1 MYVAFI
7 LICVC
12 VCVCTSHTHHTDAS
26 KFLHSPL
33 LSCKL
38 RRSTITRKPPGLSR
52 RRWRAQLFSL
62 WAPPIHHCFDW
73 LLTKTWIA
81 VMGKHGF
88 ILYILDL
95 FIYIY
100 ISIIFIHVCIKPTP
114 LFSKNAMFSC
124 PMPLENLQ
132 ATFIT
137 DWFLAQ
143 TISLRSLFA
152 IWLPLSEQLTWEM
165 MCHVS
170 SITEQSALPRS
181 SYCSI
186 YSDCSETVQVVY
198 PAKLSGSAAVLPF
211 LIWNT

>member
-1 MYVAFI
+1 MYVYCI
-7 LICVC
+7 HTYMCMCVF
-12 VCVCTSHTHHTDAS
+12 VHPIHIIRMQ
-26 KFLHSPL
+26 PL

-100 ISIIFIHVCIKPTP
+100 LFIIFIHACIKPTP

-211 LIWNT
+211 LIWHT